1 MSSSSVCAN
10 HVAPDVSHNGGAGL
24 AMCSRR
30 LKDRADEPITPATTT
45 TVAEVGSR
53 GADTDEPCAVPPA
66 VNTGP
71 TGLDDHYRRAS

>member
-1 MSSSSVCAN
+1 
-10 HVAPDVSHNGGAGL
+10 
-24 AMCSRR
+24 MCSRR

-71 TGLDDHYRRAS
+71 AGLDDHYRRAS